1 MSEREEFEKWVGN
14 TSWTPY
20 QKSIMFLA
28 WQEQQKK
35 IDERKALNPDVQC
48 PVCEGKR
55 VIFNLRC
62 GFCKDGRVPLTKAQ
76 EYRIKEL
83 EAEIERLE
91 ELLQLHRENDKI
103 LGAME

>member
-1 MSEREEFEKWVGN
+1 MSDKSREEFEEARCIKGV
-14 TSWTPY
+14 TWTKY

-28 WQEQQKK
+28 WEEQQKK

-62 GFCKDGRVPLTKAQ
+62 GFCKDGRVPL
-76 EYRIKEL
+76 
-83 EAEIERLE
+83 
-91 ELLQLHRENDKI
+91 N
-103 LGAME
+103 